1 MVMAKLISINDAV
14 ALGVERLRLSKWADK
29 MDHIKIDILNDP
41 ETGEGTLG
49 PWVHLWCP
57 FNKECN
63 GRDPVS
69 VLAIMEMKG
78 QLDSPEWEVYRGP
91 LPDSDEY
98 KERAAAFAGCL
109 NEAKA

>member
-1 MVMAKLISINDAV
+1 MPKLISINEAV

-41 ETGEGTLG
+41 KTGEGTLG

-57 FNKECN
+57 FNQECN

-69 VLAIMEMKG
+69 
-78 QLDSPEWEVYRGP
+78 QLTLQAPWKECLDTPEWEVYRGP
-91 LPDSDEY
+91 LPSSEKY
-98 KERAAAFAGCL
+98 KARVASFAGCL
-109 NEAKA
+109 NEASH